1 MKKRFY
7 VTIAMSLVVIMGL
20 TGCGSRTKAT
30 DVTVDDGD
38 TIVVSDEDIITEDTE
53 AEADVEV
60 EDNEIVD
67 TEVIGDDAEAAD
79 EFVGAEDENIV
90 LYAEIAKY
98 GDYEMDIFDYVEQPG
113 TVNATENIP
122 IYNVEGV
129 EVGYIKAGASVF
141 IPEGAESGAVSR
153 FKNPIAEADY
163 DYLYVFKDF
172 VTDANEISLTA
183 EAMRQRIIDD
193 VLSSPVNDD
202 VHYVFLD
209 EKASDMEVYECNLQS
224 VYTDEL
230 DLQYWIDEELTREF
244 NMLDYKT
251 LYIECE
257 DDVDGWI
264 TVKLYYKDEIDWTQ
278 IM

>member
-1 MKKRFY
+1 MKKRIIGIL
-7 VTIAMSLVVIMGL
+7 VTGMIVASL
-20 TGCGSRTKAT
+20 TGCGTKTEAT
-30 DVTVDDGD
+30 EQVPESSNAIVDVSNEIT
-38 TIVVSDEDIITEDTE
+38 ETEDTE
-53 AEADVEV
+53 ADVEV
-60 EDNEIVD
+60 KEEKI
-67 TEVIGDDAEAAD
+67 TEN

-183 EAMRQRIIDD
+183 EAMRQRIIDR
-193 VLSSPVNDD
+193 VLDSPVNDD

-209 EKASDMEVYECNLQS
+209 EKESDMEVYECNLMS

-230 DLQYWIDEELTREF
+230 DFQYWLDEELTRDF

-251 LYIECE
+251 LYVECE

-264 TVKLYYKDEIDWTQ
+264 TVRLYYKDAIDWTQ

>member
-1 MKKRFY
+1 MKSK
-7 VTIAMSLVVIMGL
+7 IMGILVTGMIVAFL
-20 TGCGSRTKAT
+20 TGCGTKTGAT
-30 DVTVDDGD
+30 EQVPESSDAVVDVSNEIT
-38 TIVVSDEDIITEDTE
+38 ETEDTK
-53 AEADVEV
+53 ADVEGKEEKLT
-60 EDNEIVD
+60 EDEVVGEG
-67 TEVIGDDAEAAD
+67 TEVAD

-183 EAMRQRIIDD
+183 ETMRQRIIDR
-193 VLSSPVNDD
+193 VLDTPVNDD
-202 VHYVFLD
+202 VHYVFLG
-209 EKASDMEVYECNLQS
+209 EKESDMEVYECNLMS

-230 DLQYWIDEELTREF
+230 DFQYWIDEELTRDF

-251 LYIECE
+251 LYVECE
-257 DDVDGWI
+257 EDVDGWI
-264 TVKLYYKDEIDWTQ
+264 TVRLYYKDAIDWTQ

>member
-1 MKKRFY
+1 MKSKIVGIL
-7 VTIAMSLVVIMGL
+7 VTGMIMVSLA
-20 TGCGSRTKAT
+20 GCGTKTGAT
-30 DVTVDDGD
+30 EQVPESSDAVVDVSNEIT
-38 TIVVSDEDIITEDTE
+38 ETEDTE
-53 AEADVEV
+53 ADVEGK
-60 EDNEIVD
+60 EEKI
-67 TEVIGDDAEAAD
+67 TEN

-113 TVNATENIP
+113 TINATENIP

-153 FKNPIAEADY
+153 FKNPIVEADY

-230 DLQYWIDEELTREF
+230 DLQYWIDEELTRDF

>member
-1 MKKRFY
+1 MKKRIIGIL
-7 VTIAMSLVVIMGL
+7 VTGMIVASL
-20 TGCGSRTKAT
+20 TGCGTKTEAT
-30 DVTVDDGD
+30 EQVPESSNAIVDVSNEIT
-38 TIVVSDEDIITEDTE
+38 ETEDTE
-53 AEADVEV
+53 ADVEV
-60 EDNEIVD
+60 KEEKI
-67 TEVIGDDAEAAD
+67 TEN

-183 EAMRQRIIDD
+183 EAMRQRIIDR
-193 VLSSPVNDD
+193 VLDSPVNDD

-209 EKASDMEVYECNLQS
+209 EKESDMEVYECNLMS

-230 DLQYWIDEELTREF
+230 DFQYWLDEELTRDF

-251 LYIECE
+251 LYVECE
-257 DDVDGWI
+257 DDADGWI
-264 TVKLYYKDEIDWTQ
+264 TVRLYYKDIIDWTQ

>member
-1 MKKRFY
+1 MKKKVASVL
-7 VTIAMSLVVIMGL
+7 VTGMIVAFL
-20 TGCGSRTKAT
+20 TGCGTKTGAT
-30 DVTVDDGD
+30 EQVPESSDAVVDV
-38 TIVVSDEDIITEDTE
+38 SNEITEIEDTK
-53 AEADVEV
+53 ADVEGK
-60 EDNEIVD
+60 EENI
-67 TEVIGDDAEAAD
+67 TEN

-98 GDYEMDIFDYVEQPG
+98 GDYEMDIFDYVKQPG

-183 EAMRQRIIDD
+183 ETLRQRIIDD

-209 EKASDMEVYECNLQS
+209 EKESDMEVYECNMMS
-224 VYTDEL
+224 VYADEL
-230 DLQYWIDEELTREF
+230 DLQYWIDEELTRDF
-244 NMLDYKT
+244 DMFDYNT

-264 TVKLYYKDEIDWTQ
+264 TVRLYYKDAIDWTQ
-278 IM
+278 IQ

>member
-1 MKKRFY
+1 MKSKIVGIL
-7 VTIAMSLVVIMGL
+7 VTGMIMVSLA
-20 TGCGSRTKAT
+20 GCGTKTGAT
-30 DVTVDDGD
+30 EQVPESSDAVVDVSNEIT
-38 TIVVSDEDIITEDTE
+38 ETEDTE
-53 AEADVEV
+53 ADVEGK
-60 EDNEIVD
+60 EEKI
-67 TEVIGDDAEAAD
+67 TEN

-153 FKNPIAEADY
+153 FKNPIVEADY

-230 DLQYWIDEELTREF
+230 DLQYWIDEELTRDF

-251 LYIECE
+251 LYVECE

-264 TVKLYYKDEIDWTQ
+264 TVRLYYKDAIDWTQ

>member
-1 MKKRFY
+1 MKSKIIGIL
-7 VTIAMSLVVIMGL
+7 VTGMIVASL
-20 TGCGSRTKAT
+20 TGCGTKTGAT
-30 DVTVDDGD
+30 EQVPESSGAVVDVSNEIT
-38 TIVVSDEDIITEDTE
+38 ETEDTK
-53 AEADVEV
+53 ADVEGKEEKLT
-60 EDNEIVD
+60 EDEAVGEG
-67 TEVIGDDAEAAD
+67 TEATN

-183 EAMRQRIIDD
+183 ETMRQRIIDR
-193 VLSSPVNDD
+193 VLDTPVNDD

-209 EKASDMEVYECNLQS
+209 EKESDMEVYECNLMS

-230 DLQYWIDEELTREF
+230 DFQYWIDEELTRDF

-251 LYIECE
+251 LYVECE

-264 TVKLYYKDEIDWTQ
+264 TVRLYYKDEIDWTQ

>member
-1 MKKRFY
+1 MKKRIIGIL
-7 VTIAMSLVVIMGL
+7 VTGMIVASL
-20 TGCGSRTKAT
+20 TGCGTKTEAT
-30 DVTVDDGD
+30 EQVPESSNAIVDVSNEIT
-38 TIVVSDEDIITEDTE
+38 ETEDTE
-53 AEADVEV
+53 ADVEV
-60 EDNEIVD
+60 KEEKI
-67 TEVIGDDAEAAD
+67 TEN

-183 EAMRQRIIDD
+183 EAMRQRIIDR
-193 VLSSPVNDD
+193 VLDSPVNDD

-209 EKASDMEVYECNLQS
+209 EKESDMEVYECNLMS

-230 DLQYWIDEELTREF
+230 DFQYWLDEELTRDF

-251 LYIECE
+251 LYVECE

-264 TVKLYYKDEIDWTQ
+264 TVRL
-278 IM
+278 

>member
-1 MKKRFY
+1 MKKNVIKKWAVVV
-7 VTIAMSLVVIMGL
+7 VTGIFMTSL
-20 TGCGSRTKAT
+20 TGCGTKTGAT
-30 DVTVDDGD
+30 EQVPESSNEV
-38 TIVVSDEDIITEDTE
+38 
-53 AEADVEV
+53 VEV
-60 EDNEIVD
+60 SNENIE
-67 TEVIGDDAEAAD
+67 TEVTETEIEIEDDAEVSD

-230 DLQYWIDEELTREF
+230 DLQYWIDEELTRDF